1 MVDNTFIHLLIS
13 SGYAGIHID
22 REGNLKLNL
31 MSLRFLIWTLV
42 GYLLTGIVLLLIVA
56 A

>member
-13 SGYAGIHID
+13 SGYAGIKID

-42 GYLLTGIVLLLIVA
+42 GYLLTGIVLILIVA